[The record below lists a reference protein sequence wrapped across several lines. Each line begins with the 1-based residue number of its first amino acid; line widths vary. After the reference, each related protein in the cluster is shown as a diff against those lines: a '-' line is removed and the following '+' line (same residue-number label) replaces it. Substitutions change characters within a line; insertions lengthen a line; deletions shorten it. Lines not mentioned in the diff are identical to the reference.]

1 MVFPSISIQH
11 FHMKTFSVF
20 MLAILSVLFTSCE
33 AVGAIFK
40 TGVWVGVLGVVFIIA
55 IILYFIGRA
64 KK

>member
-1 MVFPSISIQH
+1 
-11 FHMKTFSVF
+11 MKTFSVF

-55 IILYFIGRA
+55 IILYFIGGA